1 MIAVNRIL
9 ALAIASIFSLASCAE
24 VLQSPTLPVDN
35 TEAAAAQEEF
45 NIEVDPLTLDLA
57 KKLRRAPYQRNVI
70 RTGTGASA
78 RVVSEG
84 SVTRRVLPPFLGP
97 EIYRLGLGDQL
108 TFAQFADGSTASLND
123 LINSGGSTASLVS
136 GQVLTSQGRV
146 GSDGSVLLLGLGK
159 LDLGGKTISEA
170 RDIVRNALIR
180 SGGAPKF
187 QLEITGF
194 NSKKVYLVS
203 NVAGSRVIP
212 LTDQG
217 LTLRELVAATGKG
230 LDGKTVIV
238 IRIQRGG
245 NEYRMNAEDLFKVGA
260 QDIYL
265 RDQDQV
271 IIEAMGYKPGQVYV
285 LGAVAP
291 LTIPIAPEARQTLAD
306 VLFAPGGAMASPTA
320 QRSEVYLLRGSY
332 PVHAYMLDATNPTR
346 LIIAAAME
354 LRPNDIIYVP
364 EQPLASLGRALV
376 EVTPLRLLVRD
387 INNGNI
393 P

>member
-1 MIAVNRIL
+1 MNRVL

-24 VLQSPTLPVDN
+24 ILQSPTLPVDN

-45 NIEVDPLTLDLA
+45 NIVVEPLTLDLA

-78 RVVSEG
+78 GVVSEG

-97 EIYRLGLGDQL
+97 EIYRLGLGDQV

-123 LINSGGSTASLVS
+123 LINSGSSAASLVS

-194 NSKKVYLVS
+194 NSKKVFLVS

-230 LDGKTVIV
+230 LDGQAVIV

-245 NEYRMNAEDLFKVGA
+245 NEYRMNAEDLFKVNA

-271 IIEAMGYKPGQVYV
+271 IIEAMGYKPGQVFV

-291 LTIPIAPEARQTLAD
+291 LTIPIAPETRQTLAD
-306 VLFAPGGAMASPTA
+306 VLFAPGGALASPTA
-320 QRSEVYLLRGSY
+320 QRSEVYLLRGSN

-346 LIIAAAME
+346 LIVAAATE

-364 EQPLASLGRALV
+364 EQPLASFARALV

-387 INNGNI
+387 INDGNV

>member
-1 MIAVNRIL
+1 
-9 ALAIASIFSLASCAE
+9 
-24 VLQSPTLPVDN
+24 
-35 TEAAAAQEEF
+35 
-45 NIEVDPLTLDLA
+45 A
-57 KKLRRAPYQRNVI
+57 KKLRRAPYQRNVV

-78 RVVSEG
+78 GVVSEG

-146 GSDGSVLLLGLGK
+146 CSDGSVLLLGLGK

-217 LTLRELVAATGKG
+217 LTLRELAASTGQG
-230 LDGKTVIV
+230 LDGKAVIV

-320 QRSEVYLLRGSY
+320 QRSEVYQLRGSN

-346 LIIAAAME
+346 LLVAAAME
-354 LRPNDIIYVP
+354 LRPTR
-364 EQPLASLGRALV
+364 SRRCGCW
-376 EVTPLRLLVRD
+376 
-387 INNGNI
+387 
-393 P
+393 

>member
-1 MIAVNRIL
+1 MNRIL
-9 ALAIASIFSLASCAE
+9 ALAIASVFSLASCAE
-24 VLQSPTLPVDN
+24 ILQSPTLPVDN

-45 NIEVDPLTLDLA
+45 NVVVEPLTLDLA

-180 SGGAPKF
+180 TGAAPKF

-217 LTLRELVAATGKG
+217 LTLRELMAATGKG
-230 LDGKTVIV
+230 LDGQAVIV

-271 IIEAMGYKPGQVYV
+271 IIEAMGYKPGQVFV

-320 QRSEVYLLRGSY
+320 QRSEVYLLRGSN

-346 LIIAAAME
+346 LLVAAATE

-364 EQPLASLGRALV
+364 EQPLASFSRTLLQ
-376 EVTPLRLLVRD
+376 VTPLRLLVRD
-387 INNGNI
+387 INAGNI

>member
-170 RDIVRNALIR
+170 RDIVR
-180 SGGAPKF
+180 
-187 QLEITGF
+187 
-194 NSKKVYLVS
+194 
-203 NVAGSRVIP
+203 
-212 LTDQG
+212 
-217 LTLRELVAATGKG
+217 
-230 LDGKTVIV
+230 
-238 IRIQRGG
+238 
-245 NEYRMNAEDLFKVGA
+245 
-260 QDIYL
+260 
-265 RDQDQV
+265 
-271 IIEAMGYKPGQVYV
+271 
-285 LGAVAP
+285 
-291 LTIPIAPEARQTLAD
+291 
-306 VLFAPGGAMASPTA
+306 
-320 QRSEVYLLRGSY
+320 
-332 PVHAYMLDATNPTR
+332 
-346 LIIAAAME
+346 
-354 LRPNDIIYVP
+354 
-364 EQPLASLGRALV
+364 
-376 EVTPLRLLVRD
+376 
-387 INNGNI
+387 
-393 P
+393 